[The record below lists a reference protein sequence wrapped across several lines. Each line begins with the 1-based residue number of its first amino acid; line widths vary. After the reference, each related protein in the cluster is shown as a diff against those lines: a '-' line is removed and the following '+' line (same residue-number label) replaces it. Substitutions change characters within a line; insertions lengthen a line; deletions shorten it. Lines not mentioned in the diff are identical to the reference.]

1 MANICRK
8 IGFNIDSFMKKAGIS
23 IESFAKQFGYT
34 MKDVHNI
41 VEGKVMLPPQEL
53 EQICSYL
60 GITKENLIHAEA
72 DSLVP
77 ELQYMNEFSN
87 PDNLDKILDL
97 VDLYVEFKEV
107 V

>member
-8 IGFNIDSFMKKAGIS
+8 IGFNIDSFMKKAEIS
-23 IESFAKQFGYT
+23 IESFAEHFGYT
-34 MKDVHNI
+34 MKDVHNV

-60 GITKENLIHAEA
+60 GITKENLIYAEA